1 LDFFEYAECTSF
13 QITKKEHNEVKILL
27 RDKLS
32 FPVLGK
38 DEHGYIMYMPEPRK
52 TDNDLISY
60 QGMLFNPEYEK
71 QKEILWRMF
80 KASVY
85 HLSLHVAV
93 SDFEI
98 YADWA
103 KGKNINPATCV
114 VSVLEDAVVNAY
126 LRAFWHPLITDIAYA
141 NAFSYSRLK
150 PIAFILNNAQRVM
163 TSVLSCFTIGMVKG
177 TLDEKMKKDVDDI
190 VSFLREIEN
199 LTYKKLLGSKKA
211 GKNKEDD
218 LKRIINSIADK
229 KIEFADEI
237 CRRLSRYGETSEVPS
252 LPYTDSHERLS
263 NFFDSSIPSE
273 EEFEKILKCALIR
286 LDSKNIKGE
295 ISKASAAEGLHEEV
309 SQVFSVWDAKKAKQE
324 KILESY
330 RLLGEDTHFVS
341 FEFPEE
347 DYAEYLR
354 RRTVLH
360 GPIMRVMNRLRLFKN
375 VYGEDFRHESGIIDL
390 QEAIQVVA
398 SKSQR
403 SDIFVRDEL
412 QSNAEAWAILVDTSR
427 SLRSFTGE
435 VRDIVLCLAEVADE
449 VVLDR
454 SEWALFAF
462 SNKFYVI
469 KDFSEAYNKRICSR
483 IGGLKHSGMTY
494 LPDGL
499 TLAAEALKSC
509 REELKVLVV
518 VSDFFPIGYEDI
530 EEDLIAAVK
539 KVERTGIGV
548 IGIGINSRAV
558 RDCLRINCIVED
570 PYELMKK
577 FCKAYFEYTSM
588 V

>member
-1 LDFFEYAECTSF
+1 MDFFEYAWCTSF
-13 QITKKEHNEVKILL
+13 QITKKKHDEVKVLL
-27 RDKLS
+27 RDKLA

-38 DEHGYIMYMPEPRK
+38 DDHGFIIYLPEPKR
-52 TDNDLISY
+52 TSNGLISY
-60 QGMLFNPEYEK
+60 QGMLFNPEDEE
-71 QKEILWRMF
+71 QKKILWRMF

-85 HLSLHVAV
+85 HLSLHAAI

-103 KGKNINPATCV
+103 RGKNINLATYV

-141 NAFSYSRLK
+141 NAFSYLRLK
-150 PIAFILNNAQRVM
+150 PTAFVLDNAQRVM
-163 TSVLSCFTIGMVKG
+163 ASVLSRFTTGMVKG
-177 TLDEKMKKDVDDI
+177 TLNEKMKKDVDDI
-190 VSFLREIEN
+190 VSLLREVEN
-199 LTYKKLLGSKKA
+199 LTYKKFLRSKRA

-229 KIEFADEI
+229 KIGFADEI
-237 CRRLSRYGETSEVPS
+237 YRKLSRYGKTPEVPS
-252 LPYTDSHERLS
+252 LPYTDSHGRLS
-263 NFFDSSIPSE
+263 SFYDNSIPSE
-273 EEFEKILKCALIR
+273 EEIRKILKNALNR
-286 LDSKNIKGE
+286 LDSKIKKDE
-295 ISKASAAEGLHEEV
+295 MLNASAAERLREEA
-309 SQVFSVWDAKKAKQE
+309 SQVFSVWDAKRAKRE

-330 RLLGEDTHFVS
+330 KLLGENTHFVS
-341 FEFPEE
+341 FEVPEE
-347 DYAEYLR
+347 DYTEYLR
-354 RRTVLH
+354 RRTVLS
-360 GPIMRVMNRLRLFKN
+360 GPIRRVMNRLRLFKN

-398 SKSQR
+398 SRSQR
-403 SDIFVRDEL
+403 SDIFVREEL
-412 QSNAEAWAILVDTSR
+412 QTNVEAWAILVDTSR

-435 VRDIVLCLAEVADE
+435 VRDIALCLAEAADE
-449 VVLDR
+449 IILAR
-454 SEWALFAF
+454 SEWGMFAF

-469 KDFSEAYNKRICSR
+469 KDFSEVYTKRVRSR

-509 REELKVLVV
+509 MEELRILVV

-530 EEDLIAAVK
+530 EKDLIDAVR
-539 KVERTGIGV
+539 KVEKSGIGV
-548 IGIGINSRAV
+548 IGISVNSRAV
-558 RDCLRINCIVED
+558 RDYLRINCIVEN

-577 FCKAYFEYTSM
+577 FAKAFFQYTTM
-588 V
+588 L